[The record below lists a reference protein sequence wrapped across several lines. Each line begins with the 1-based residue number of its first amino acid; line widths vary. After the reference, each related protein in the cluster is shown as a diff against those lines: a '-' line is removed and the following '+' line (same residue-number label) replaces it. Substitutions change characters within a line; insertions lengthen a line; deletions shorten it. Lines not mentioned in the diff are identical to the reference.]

1 MHRLALLF
9 WLALAGFTSWA
20 ADRPQVTLYHSA
32 AALSKACDQAL
43 DQARMRSEALA
54 KTAPERLFAGWNAM
68 DAALE
73 DVLGSIGLLTYVHP
87 QKAIRDAGEACIV
100 KAAKF
105 QAGLFQTEAL
115 YQQVD
120 AVDADD
126 AIDEKLRED
135 LLNAFTD
142 TGVNLP
148 PKERARAKEIIEK
161 TQALDQEFDR
171 NLRENATKLRFAPE
185 ELKGLPESYLA
196 AHKKEKDGSL
206 KLGFDYPDYVPFMT
220 FAENAAAR
228 ERYFKAF
235 QSRGTPRNL
244 EILDEIVR
252 LRAELAGLH
261 ELDSYAE
268 LVTKRNMVED
278 PDTVLDFLK
287 DVRKV
292 VDEVEGRD
300 MLMLRE
306 QKARHVGSADLK
318 QVQLDPWDKE
328 FYLERLRRARHNID
342 QEALRKYFP
351 TRETRDWV
359 LKISGDLYGLK
370 FAPRRAPFWHKDVLL
385 YDVSDA
391 ASHIYIGSIY
401 LDLYPRPGKYGHA
414 AAFPLRG
421 SCGPLKRTPVTAL
434 VTNFD
439 RKGLNPQEVETFLH
453 EFGHALHGIL
463 SHTRYVAQAG
473 TSVPRDFVEA
483 PSQMYEEWARR
494 PETLRRI
501 KDVCASCP
509 LVDDD
514 LAARLEASRRLGSG
528 LFYGRQHLYAS
539 FDMELTGEDPKP
551 AMEVWK
557 KLEAKT
563 PFGYVEGTQ
572 FPGTFAHIAG
582 GYAAGYYGYMWAEA
596 LALDMRSAFGDN
608 LMNPE
613 VGRRFREQVLA
624 RGGEVKAERLVRDF
638 LGRKPENDA
647 FFAEIRGERKQ

>member
-1 MHRLALLF
+1 MRCLALLF
-9 WLALAGFTSWA
+9 LLFVSAIATA
-20 ADRPQVTLYHSA
+20 AERPQVTLYKSA
-32 AALSKACDQAL
+32 SAVTEACDAALTVA
-43 DQARMRSEALA
+43 QARADALA
-54 KTAPERLFAGWNAM
+54 KTDPRRLFAGWNEM

-73 DVLGSIGLLTYVHP
+73 DVLGSIGLQTYVHP
-87 QKAIRDAGEACIV
+87 DKAIRDAGEGCIV

-105 QAGLFQTEAL
+105 QAGLFQTEPL
-115 YQQVD
+115 YKQVD
-120 AVDADD
+120 AVDAED

-135 LLNAFTD
+135 MLNLFTD

-148 PKERARAKEIIEK
+148 PKRRARAKEIIEK

-171 NLRENATKLRFAPE
+171 NLRENTTKLTFARD
-185 ELKGLPESYLA
+185 ELKGLPDSYLA

-220 FAENAAAR
+220 FAEKASAR

-235 QSRGTPRNL
+235 QSRGTTRNL

-261 ELDSYAE
+261 EMDSYAE
-268 LVTKRNMVED
+268 LVTARNMVED

-292 VDEVEGRD
+292 VDEVEDRD
-300 MLMLRE
+300 MQMLRE
-306 QKARHVGSADLK
+306 QKAQHIGSKEPDA
-318 QVQLDPWDKE
+318 VRVYPWDKE

-351 TRETRDWV
+351 AEETRAWV

-370 FAPRRAPFWHKDVLL
+370 FQPRKSPAWHKDVLL
-385 YDVSDA
+385 YDVLDA
-391 ASHIYIGSIY
+391 ASTTYIGSVY

-421 SCGPLKRTPVTAL
+421 SSAPLQRTPITAL

-494 PETLRRI
+494 PETLRLMSA
-501 KDVCASCP
+501 VCKKCP

-514 LAARLEASRRLGSG
+514 LAARLDASRRLGSG
-528 LFYGRQHLYAS
+528 LLYGRQHLYAS
-539 FDMELTGEDPKP
+539 FDMTLAGEDPQP
-551 AMEVWK
+551 ALEVWK

-563 PFGYVEGTQ
+563 PFGYTEDTQ

-608 LMNPE
+608 LMDAK
-613 VGRRFREQVLA
+613 VGGRFREQVLA
-624 RGGEVKAERLVRDF
+624 RGGEVKADKLVRKF
-638 LGRKPENDA
+638 LGRKPKNDA